1 MIAKSPRP
9 DERGGDPKGGYA
21 VAVLLCVAA
30 GAIQYSLQPVIGRRL
45 PFAIFSVAVVT
56 TAWIG
61 GSGPGLLATLL
72 GTIAGVLLAA
82 NQTVGVDGHPPATV
96 FGLVAFALMGVLVSL
111 ATRGLHR
118 RALAER
124 RARREA
130 ERTLKHTTHLQELT
144 AALSRAKTPA
154 EVRRA
159 ALVELTHAS
168 AADTAVFALSS
179 DDGTTYDV
187 AAAIGTS
194 EQVVSRSTAMPMTAR
209 TPLTE
214 AIRRQELIVLD
225 SPTVGDLEH
234 PDRKSDPILSACEA
248 VVVVPLLRAGRA
260 FGAIALSFDRPRT
273 FEGDERQFLW
283 AAASRVTQ
291 AIDRAQVY
299 ETTEHARAAAEAFR
313 TRADAELRERQRA
326 EELLRDSEAKY
337 RALATRTNRLYELNA
352 GLSEAVSVN
361 AVARVIVHQ
370 GKAVVGSSAA
380 SVAIVVD
387 GGRSFQTLYSE
398 DLPREVADSWQRFR
412 ASDGLLSTKA
422 LHTRQ
427 PVFVTSFAE
436 WQKQFP
442 GSAAAAADGGYASSA
457 SLPLLIENSVVG
469 VLTLNFTAPVN
480 FDAGYTALLRSVAQH
495 CAQALDR
502 ARLYESTQ
510 AARTAAEE
518 ANRSKDEFLST
529 VSHELRTPLN
539 AMLGWASLLK
549 NGSLDPSRT
558 SRAIEAVFN
567 NATRQANLIE
577 ELLDVSR
584 IVAGRAPLDPQPLDL
599 ADNVRGAIEAIMPL
613 ADAKGLDVRTATLAT
628 VTVRA
633 DPRRLEQVFL
643 NLLSNA
649 VKFTPAG
656 GRVGIEMS
664 ATDTTVDVKVSD
676 TGTGI
681 DPGFLPHVFERFRQ
695 ADSTMARSVGG
706 LGLGLFIARHL
717 VEAQNGRISV
727 HSDGPGRG
735 TTFTVTLPVVG
746 LRVATADVR
755 PTAASELPERTTLPS
770 LAGIRVLLV
779 DDEPDAREVMVSAL
793 EASGATV
800 LAAASAAD
808 ALHALRRTKVDVLLA
823 DLAMPGT
830 DGYGL
835 IREIRSQHSQ
845 PFAVIPAAAV
855 TASAR
860 DDERQ
865 RALEAGF
872 QIHLAKPVRPAVLVT
887 TVADLVHRGA
897 GETAAA
903 GSHVGA
909 HSQLIAPTS

>member
-502 ARLYESTQ
+502 ACTNRRRLP
-510 AARTAAEE
+510 ARPPKKPIDRKTSFS
-518 ANRSKDEFLST
+518 R
-529 VSHELRTPLN
+529 
-539 AMLGWASLLK
+539 
-549 NGSLDPSRT
+549 PSRT
-558 SRAIEAVFN
+558 SCARRSTRCWGGPRCSRTGRSTPAARRVPSRRCSTTRPGRPISSRNCWMSRASWPDAPRSIHSHSTLRTTCGAP
-567 NATRQANLIE
+567 
-577 ELLDVSR
+577 SR
-584 IVAGRAPLDPQPLDL
+584 PSCPWRTPRAWMS
-599 ADNVRGAIEAIMPL
+599 A
-613 ADAKGLDVRTATLAT
+613 
-628 VTVRA
+628 
-633 DPRRLEQVFL
+633 PRRW
-643 NLLSNA
+643 
-649 VKFTPAG
+649 
-656 GRVGIEMS
+656 R
-664 ATDTTVDVKVSD
+664 
-676 TGTGI
+676 
-681 DPGFLPHVFERFRQ
+681 
-695 ADSTMARSVGG
+695 RS
-706 LGLGLFIARHL
+706 
-717 VEAQNGRISV
+717 
-727 HSDGPGRG
+727 
-735 TTFTVTLPVVG
+735 
-746 LRVATADVR
+746 
-755 PTAASELPERTTLPS
+755 
-770 LAGIRVLLV
+770 
-779 DDEPDAREVMVSAL
+779 
-793 EASGATV
+793 
-800 LAAASAAD
+800 
-808 ALHALRRTKVDVLLA
+808 
-823 DLAMPGT
+823 
-830 DGYGL
+830 
-835 IREIRSQHSQ
+835 
-845 PFAVIPAAAV
+845 PFAPIP
-855 TASAR
+855 
-860 DDERQ
+860 
-865 RALEAGF
+865 G
-872 QIHLAKPVRPAVLVT
+872 
-887 TVADLVHRGA
+887 
-897 GETAAA
+897 
-903 GSHVGA
+903 GS
-909 HSQLIAPTS
+909 SRSF